1 MKVAAII
8 EARMTSKRL
17 PGKVLLNS
25 GINTPFL
32 YCLVDR
38 IKKVKKIDEVIVAT
52 TTNFEDDK
60 IADFCKK
67 NKVSCFRG
75 SENDVMGRVLRAA
88 ICYKVEI
95 IVEITGDC
103 PIIDPKIISLVLN
116 THLNNKS
123 DYTSNNNIRS
133 YPDGMDVQIFSTKIL
148 EKSYNLVK
156 TDLEKEHVTLEIRRS
171 SQYKKINIVAPQN
184 YYYPDLGLTL
194 DEKEDYKL
202 ISSIFRHF
210 KNNSFGLQQ
219 IMDFLNKNK
228 QILEINKNVTRKGDT

>member
-88 ICYKVEI
+88 ICYKAEL

-148 EKSYNLVK
+148 KKSYNLVK

-194 DEKEDYKL
+194 DEKEDYQL
-202 ISSIFRHF
+202 ILPYLDILKIIVLDCNKSWT
-210 KNNSFGLQQ
+210 
-219 IMDFLNKNK
+219 FLIRTKK
-228 QILEINKNVTRKGDT
+228 FLK

>member
-1 MKVAAII
+1 M
-8 EARMTSKRL
+8 
-17 PGKVLLNS
+17 
-25 GINTPFL
+25 
-32 YCLVDR
+32 
-38 IKKVKKIDEVIVAT
+38 
-52 TTNFEDDK
+52 
-60 IADFCKK
+60 
-67 NKVSCFRG
+67 
-75 SENDVMGRVLRAA
+75 MGRVLRAA
-88 ICYKVEI
+88 ICYKAEL

-148 EKSYNLVK
+148 KKSYNLVK

-171 SQYKKINIVAPQN
+171 SQYKKINIVAPQT

-194 DEKEDYKL
+194 DEKEDYQL
-202 ISSIFRHF
+202 ISSIFKNF

-219 IMDFLNKNK
+219 IMDFLNRTKNS
-228 QILEINKNVTRKGDT
+228 

>member
-25 GINTPFL
+25 GINKPFL

-75 SENDVMGRVLRAA
+75 RENDVMGRVLMGWMFKFSLR
-88 ICYKVEI
+88 KSLKNH
-95 IVEITGDC
+95 IT
-103 PIIDPKIISLVLN
+103 
-116 THLNNKS
+116 
-123 DYTSNNNIRS
+123 
-133 YPDGMDVQIFSTKIL
+133 
-148 EKSYNLVK
+148 
-156 TDLEKEHVTLEIRRS
+156 
-171 SQYKKINIVAPQN
+171 
-184 YYYPDLGLTL
+184 
-194 DEKEDYKL
+194 
-202 ISSIFRHF
+202 
-210 KNNSFGLQQ
+210 
-219 IMDFLNKNK
+219 
-228 QILEINKNVTRKGDT
+228 

>member
-1 MKVAAII
+1 
-8 EARMTSKRL
+8 MTSKRL

-25 GINTPFL
+25 GINKPFL

-148 EKSYNLVK
+148 
-156 TDLEKEHVTLEIRRS
+156 
-171 SQYKKINIVAPQN
+171 
-184 YYYPDLGLTL
+184 
-194 DEKEDYKL
+194 
-202 ISSIFRHF
+202 
-210 KNNSFGLQQ
+210 
-219 IMDFLNKNK
+219 
-228 QILEINKNVTRKGDT
+228 